1 MLKLEIVTPERRV
14 LDIEADYVSLP
25 TASGEAGILPNHAPL
40 ITALKPGIL
49 SYSTKSTNER
59 LAVSSGFAEVS
70 ADIVSVLVDAAESG
84 NEIDVEAAKR
94 DRETA
99 EKALSAAGTVDAD
112 AASESLEAVEYAA
125 ARLDVSGGR

>member
-14 LDIEADYVSLP
+14 LDTEADYVSLP